1 MKAWLAESIVCPR
14 DKQRFNEA
22 GNRLVCPNGHSYP
35 VIDGI
40 PILLVDE
47 ETPTHDYITDSLREA
62 EKIEA
67 GEQLGEFLDLSKKE
81 NAKDEIDAFVQGEV
95 PYTCGNLY
103 FSVQH
108 TLKRY
113 PFPNIPI
120 VEGHGKRLLD
130 VGCNWGRWTIPAQQK
145 GYDAVGIDPSLKAV
159 LAARRISR
167 QLGVDPSFIVGDAR
181 FLPFANDTFDMVF
194 SYGVMQ
200 HFSKENAK
208 ISFAEMS
215 RVLKRNATSMIQMP
229 NRYGVRQYQQHRR
242 RGFTEGEGFDIRY
255 WTPSEL
261 LDTFEKTFGTTKM
274 SADCYF
280 GLSIQGSDIDMLPL
294 KFKAVVYSS
303 QILRRTSRSFTP
315 LVKVADSVFL
325 ESVNQ
330 KQ

>member
-1 MKAWLAESIVCPR
+1 MKKWLEESLVCPR
-14 DKQRFNEA
+14 DKQSFEKKD
-22 GNRLVCPNGHSYP
+22 NRLVCSNGHSYP

-40 PILLVDE
+40 PIMLVDE
-47 ETPTHDYITDSLREA
+47 EAPTHDYITDSLNEA

-67 GEQLGEFLDLSKKE
+67 GEQLGEFLDLDKKE
-81 NAKDEIDAFVQGEV
+81 NAEGEIDAFVQGEV

-108 TLKRY
+108 TLTRY

-120 VEGHGKRLLD
+120 SSGDGKRLLD
-130 VGCNWGRWTIPAQQK
+130 VGCNWGRWTIPAQKK

-181 FLPFANDTFDMVF
+181 FLPFADDCFDLVF

-208 ISFAEMS
+208 ISLIEMS
-215 RVLKRNATSMIQMP
+215 RVLKAKATSMIQMP
-229 NRYGVRQYQQHRR
+229 NKYGVRQYQQHRR
-242 RGFTEGEGFDIRY
+242 RGFTEGEGFEIRY

-261 LDTFEKTFGTTKM
+261 LETFEKTFGKTKM

-280 GLSIQGSDIDMLPL
+280 GLSIQGSDSDMLPL
-294 KFKAVVYSS
+294 KYKAVVYSS
-303 QILRRTSRSFTP
+303 QVLRKSSRVFTP

-330 KQ
+330 K